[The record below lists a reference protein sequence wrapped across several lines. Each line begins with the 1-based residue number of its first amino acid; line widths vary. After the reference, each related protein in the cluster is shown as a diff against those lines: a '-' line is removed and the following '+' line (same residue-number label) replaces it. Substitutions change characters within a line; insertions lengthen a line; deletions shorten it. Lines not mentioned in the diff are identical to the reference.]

1 MMYERVLLGY
11 KGTEFNSNLDR
22 ESRGNITVS

>member
-1 MMYERVLLGY
+1 MYERVLLGY
-11 KGTEFNSNLDR
+11 KGAEVNSNFDR